1 MSKNRIYL
9 SKEVEFDDD
18 ILARVTDAIDKTMS
32 YLLDDEG
39 YSANLIITSDEEIRE
54 INKEQREIDRA
65 TDVLS
70 FPIWNFCEPCFCDED
85 MFEEEDGT
93 VLLGDI
99 IISADT
105 SIRQAE
111 EFGHSLLR
119 EVAFLSVHSVL
130 HLVGYDHIEDDD
142 RALMEEKQREI
153 MDLLEIYR

>member
-1 MSKNRIYL
+1 MSKNKIYL
-9 SKEVEFDDD
+9 SKEVTFDDD

-39 YSANLIITSDEEIRE
+39 YSVNLVITDDEEIRE
-54 INKEQREIDRA
+54 INREQREIDRS

-70 FPIWNFCEPCFCDED
+70 FPIWNFCEPLFCDED

-105 SIRQAE
+105 AIRQAE

-119 EVAFLSVHSVL
+119 EVAFLSVHSIL
-130 HLVGYDHIEDDD
+130 HLVGYDHIEEDD
-142 RALMEEKQREI
+142 RILMEEKQREI
-153 MDLLEIYR
+153 MDFLEIRR

>member
-1 MSKNRIYL
+1 MSKNKIYL
-9 SKEVEFDDD
+9 SKEVTFDDD

-39 YSANLIITSDEEIRE
+39 YSVNLVITDDEEIRE
-54 INKEQREIDRA
+54 INREQREIDRS

-70 FPIWNFCEPCFCDED
+70 FPIWNFSEPLFCDED

-105 SIRQAE
+105 AIRQAD

-119 EVAFLSVHSVL
+119 EVAFLSVHSIL
-130 HLVGYDHIEDDD
+130 HLVGYDHIEDGD
-142 RALMEEKQREI
+142 RVLMEEKQREI
-153 MDLLEIYR
+153 MDFLGIQR

>member
-1 MSKNRIYL
+1 MSKNKIYL
-9 SKEVEFDDD
+9 SKEVTFDDD

-39 YSANLIITSDEEIRE
+39 YSVNLVITDDEEIRE

-70 FPIWNFCEPCFCDED
+70 FPIWNFSEPLFCDED

-105 SIRQAE
+105 AVRQAE
-111 EFGHSLLR
+111 EYGHSLLR
-119 EVAFLSVHSVL
+119 EVAFLSVHSIL
-130 HLVGYDHIEDDD
+130 HLVGYDHIEDGD
-142 RALMEEKQREI
+142 RVLMEEKQREI
-153 MDLLEIYR
+153 MDFLGIQR

>member
-1 MSKNRIYL
+1 
-9 SKEVEFDDD
+9 
-18 ILARVTDAIDKTMS
+18 
-32 YLLDDEG
+32 
-39 YSANLIITSDEEIRE
+39 
-54 INKEQREIDRA
+54 
-65 TDVLS
+65 
-70 FPIWNFCEPCFCDED
+70 

-105 SIRQAE
+105 AIRQAE

-130 HLVGYDHIEDDD
+130 HLVGYDHIEDGD

>member
-18 ILARVTDAIDKTMS
+18 LLERVTGAIDKVMT
-32 YLLDDEG
+32 YLLDEDG
-39 YSANLIITSDEEIRE
+39 YSANLIITNDEEIRE
-54 INKEQREIDRA
+54 INKEQRNIDRS

-70 FPIWNFCEPCFCDED
+70 FPTWNFSEPCVCDED

-93 VLLGDI
+93 VFLGDI

-105 SIRQAE
+105 AKRQALE
-111 EFGHSLLR
+111 YGHSLLR

-130 HLVGYDHIEDDD
+130 HLVGYDHIEEGD
-142 RALMEEKQREI
+142 REVMEEKQREI
-153 MDLLEIYR
+153 MDLLGISR